1 MITRITGRSR
11 FACRNSV
18 ARRSRLARRN
28 IARRSRLARR
38 NSVARRSGFTCGNR
52 LSVSSSHLI

>member
-1 MITRITGRSR
+1 MITRITGRNR

-28 IARRSRLARR
+28 IARRSRLAGR
-38 NSVARRSGFTCGNR
+38 NIARRSGFTCGNR

>member
-28 IARRSRLARR
+28 SVARRSRLARR
-38 NSVARRSGFTCGNR
+38 NIARRSRFTCGNR

>member
-38 NSVARRSGFTCGNR
+38 NIARRSRFTCGNR